1 MPLSNVESLWKK
13 LAIAISIFAFAA
25 ATLAV
30 VNHNHRAEI
39 EKRPAAIISNTQ
51 FSISPESKRDLIE
64 FLKDEPTVVAIST
77 ISISLISNK
86 RDATFFQSED
96 MGLQKEWEEY
106 REKRTSVPLAFSD
119 DSKSNL
125 RMAKIIN
132 GNFECRK
139 TADTAIPQYY
149 HAEKYAP
156 ITCAISVPPGFD
168 KSADFVGYI
177 NFFINVEQM
186 TDSEQAR
193 LAKRAVDLSSKIYE
207 RDFNHKK

>member
-1 MPLSNVESLWKK
+1 MPLSNIESVWKK
-13 LAIAISIFAFAA
+13 LAIAVSIFAVAA

-30 VNHNHRAEI
+30 FNHMHRVEI
-39 EKRPAAIISNTQ
+39 ESRPAAVISNKQ
-51 FSISPESKRDLIE
+51 FIVSPESKRDLVE
-64 FLKDEPTVVAIST
+64 FLKDEPSVIAIST
-77 ISISLISNK
+77 ISISLISNQ
-86 RDATFFQSED
+86 RDATFFQSEEV
-96 MGLQKEWEEY
+96 GLQKEWETY
-106 REKRTSVPLAFSD
+106 RAGRTSIPFAFSD

-139 TADTAIPQYY
+139 TAETAIPQFY

-156 ITCAISVPPGFD
+156 ITCSISVPPGFD

-177 NFFINVEQM
+177 NFFISAQEM